1 MDTLLQDSVIRNIEV
16 IGEGVKNL
24 SKEIKEKYSEIPWK
38 DISGMRD
45 KSIHFYFGV
54 DIEIVWEVIKND
66 NPNLYEE
73 IEKIMKTYEKESE
86 EGQKDMEIET

>member
-1 MDTLLQDSVIRNIEV
+1 MQDSVIRNIEV

-24 SKEIKEKYSEIPWK
+24 SKEIKEKYSEISWK